1 MNKYNHNREILC
13 KARRIVVKAGSKVLV
28 QRSGR
33 PDRIRMEKLVDEI
46 TQIQKKVLKVLL
58 FPLVR
63 LEQV

>member
-1 MNKYNHNREILC
+1 MNKYNHNRKILC
-13 KARRIVVKAGSKVLV
+13 TARRIVVKAGSKVLV

-46 TQIQKKVLKVLL
+46 TQIQKKVLKVRL

>member
-46 TQIQKKVLKVLL
+46 TQIQKKGIGFRFSGAL
-58 FPLVR
+58 
-63 LEQV
+63 